1 MARAARTAR
10 RERRDPSEPT
20 ISAGGSNR
28 HPAVGAAVDLGS
40 NSVHLVVAAIVDHRL
55 EPLVDESVFL
65 GLGDAVRDGAA
76 LGSEGRAALV
86 SALDGYASTARRHGA
101 GAITFL
107 GTEPLRLA
115 ADAARI
121 IHEVE
126 SATGVPLH
134 VLSHEEEALLTLIG
148 VTGGR
153 PVRHE
158 VLVVDIGGG
167 SSELATVGP
176 DRRAEVIGLPLGSAR
191 LTGRHV
197 AGDPP
202 ARADVD
208 AMAADARRILA
219 GTIRTAPRE
228 IIGVGGTASN
238 LVKVHP
244 AAFDD
249 RTLTTQR
256 LLEIKSM
263 LSTEPAAAIV
273 ERYVVN
279 PVRARLL
286 PAGAVIVDA
295 ILEHFG
301 LEQMRVSDA
310 SLREG
315 AIEAVDHAGPA
326 WRDRLAELARGWR
339 T

>member
-1 MARAARTAR
+1 
-10 RERRDPSEPT
+10 
-20 ISAGGSNR
+20 
-28 HPAVGAAVDLGS
+28 
-40 NSVHLVVAAIVDHRL
+40 
-55 EPLVDESVFL
+55 
-65 GLGDAVRDGAA
+65 VRDGAA

-86 SALDGYASTARRHGA
+86 VALDGYASTARAHGA
-101 GAITFL
+101 AAITFL

-121 IHEVE
+121 VHDVE
-126 SATGVPLH
+126 SATGVPVH
-134 VLSHEEEALLTLIG
+134 VLSHEEEAFLTLIG

-158 VLVVDIGGG
+158 ILVVDIGGG

-176 DRRAEVIGLPLGSAR
+176 ERRAEVIGLQLGSAR
-191 LTGRHV
+191 LAGRRP

-202 ARADVD
+202 SMVAID
-208 AMAADARRILA
+208 AMTARARRILSDVV
-219 GTIRTAPRE
+219 GTAPRE

-244 AAFDD
+244 AALDD
-249 RTLTTQR
+249 RMLTRER
-256 LLEIKSM
+256 LVEVKSM
-263 LSTEPAAAIV
+263 LATEPAAAVV
-273 ERYVVN
+273 ERYLVN

-286 PAGAVIVDA
+286 PAGAAIVDA

-301 LEQMRVSDA
+301 LDQMRVSES

-315 AIEAVDHAGPA
+315 AIEAVHHAGPA
-326 WRDRLAELARGWR
+326 WRDRLAELAQGWR